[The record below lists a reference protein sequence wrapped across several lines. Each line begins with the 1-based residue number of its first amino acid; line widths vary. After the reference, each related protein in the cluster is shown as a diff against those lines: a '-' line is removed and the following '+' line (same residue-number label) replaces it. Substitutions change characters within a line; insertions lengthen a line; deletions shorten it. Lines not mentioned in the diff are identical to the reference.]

1 MRVVVSGNF
10 QHPILLDTA
19 EATAVLIATDD
30 GKPTVLFKML
40 PDGRG
45 WIRYVKGED
54 KTFDNEARQLQ
65 IT

>member
-10 QHPILLDTA
+10 KKPILLDSK
-19 EATAVLIATDD
+19 EATAVMIATED
-30 GKPTVLFKML
+30 GQPTVLFKLL
-40 PDGRG
+40 PDGQG

-54 KTFDNEARQLQ
+54 KNFDNEARQLR